1 LSRLPRE
8 ANAALS
14 GVLLALSFPKFG
26 HGVLAWVALCPLL
39 IALHGVG
46 PGRALRLGYVTGA
59 VSALGV
65 LYWTSDVVVQYGGL
79 SRPVGVAV
87 MVLLCVAFAIFPALF
102 GWLVGRWLN
111 AVGPEGLLLSPLA
124 WVGLELLRAHTFFR
138 FPWCLLGYSQAD
150 DLAFIQIARFGAVY
164 AVSFVV
170 ALASGVLAY
179 VAVEPRAAR
188 RRAAVAGLGLVLGGV
203 FLDGWLAL
211 ARPIEEDGRVR
222 IGLVQ
227 ASIPQE
233 DKWDQ
238 AQALL
243 NLKRH
248 VDLTEQA
255 AAAGARLVIWPESAL
270 PFDFD
275 SAPEVAASLRELVA
289 TRRLFLI
296 FGNDDREYG
305 REGRTWV
312 GAKMLT
318 PQGELAF
325 RYHKIR
331 LVPFGEY
338 VPLRPILTLGGRVAA
353 KLVQQVSDFTPGD
366 GFSLAQVD
374 GHALA
379 TFICYEAI
387 FPDLVREFAARG
399 AGVLVNIT
407 NDGWYGRSSAPF
419 QHFAMARFRAVENGK
434 YLVRAANTGITAV
447 VDPRGR
453 VLASTSLFERTLL
466 VRDVP
471 MVRGATFYAERGDL
485 FAFACLGAMLAFT
498 AATLRR
504 KPADS

>member
-1 LSRLPRE
+1 L
-8 ANAALS
+8 
-14 GVLLALSFPKFG
+14 
-26 HGVLAWVALCPLL
+26 
-39 IALHGVG
+39 
-46 PGRALRLGYVTGA
+46 
-59 VSALGV
+59 
-65 LYWTSDVVVQYGGL
+65 
-79 SRPVGVAV
+79 
-87 MVLLCVAFAIFPALF
+87 
-102 GWLVGRWLN
+102 
-111 AVGPEGLLLSPLA
+111 
-124 WVGLELLRAHTFFR
+124 
-138 FPWCLLGYSQAD
+138 
-150 DLAFIQIARFGAVY
+150 
-164 AVSFVV
+164 
-170 ALASGVLAY
+170 
-179 VAVEPRAAR
+179 
-188 RRAAVAGLGLVLGGV
+188 
-203 FLDGWLAL
+203 
-211 ARPIEEDGRVR
+211 R

-227 ASIPQE
+227 ASILQE

-238 AQALL
+238 AQARL

-255 AAAGARLVIWPESAL
+255 VASGARLVIWPESAL

-289 TRRLFLI
+289 ERRLFLI

-305 REGRTWV
+305 REGRIWV

-366 GFSLAQVD
+366 GFPLAQVD

-419 QHFAMARFRAVENGK
+419 QHFAMARFRAVENGM

-471 MVRGATFYAERGDL
+471 MLRGTTLYAQRGDL

-498 AATLRR
+498 AVTFRR
-504 KPADS
+504 KPAVS